1 MKYRKR
7 VETLNRIFYLI
18 GKQRLFYRG
27 TQERAAN
34 SDTLFGL
41 LHIAIF

>member
-1 MKYRKR
+1 MKYRKI
-7 VETLNRIFYLI
+7 VETLNRIFYWI